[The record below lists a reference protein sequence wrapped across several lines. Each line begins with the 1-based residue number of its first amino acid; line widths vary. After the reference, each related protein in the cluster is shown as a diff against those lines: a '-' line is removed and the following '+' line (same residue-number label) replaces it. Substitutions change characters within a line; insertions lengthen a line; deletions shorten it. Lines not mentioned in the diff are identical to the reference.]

1 MLGTRKSQNAH
12 RKQLLK
18 SNTNTLRN
26 LIALILCLCL
36 VSRTYSQTTLI
47 NNGDTLTCLSEKELD
62 IVIGAFIE
70 RDGCLEAYDTLA
82 IGFDACN
89 SANVQLE
96 AINTILTNDLE
107 ISKVVIQ
114 STEQQN
120 KDLEKTLK
128 RKQRANK
135 FNKALLWGLSGISAA
150 LMVLYLVKQ

>member
-1 MLGTRKSQNAH
+1 L
-12 RKQLLK
+12 
-18 SNTNTLRN
+18 
-26 LIALILCLCL
+26 
-36 VSRTYSQTTLI
+36 LI
-47 NNGDTLTCLSEKELD
+47 NSDTVTCLTEKELD
-62 IVIGAFIE
+62 KVINAFIA

-96 AINTILTNDLE
+96 AINTILVNDLE

-128 RKQRANK
+128 RQQRANK
-135 FNKALLWGLSGISAA
+135 IKEALLWAVSGISAA
-150 LMVLYLVKQ
+150 LIVLYLVK